1 MKKSYRVEV
10 EALAYFDIEANN
22 PEEAKNKV
30 PKSMQ
35 MSVEENSSV
44 FFEEFDSSEGS
55 LLAFCNRCIVD
66 FMLLLSISKT
76 SIKVT
81 KVVILI
87 IQEMYV
93 DF

>member
-1 MKKSYRVEV
+1 MLDINQIGIYKDINMKKNKINERLKMKKSYRVEV

-44 FFEEFDSSEGS
+44 FFEEFDWKK
-55 LLAFCNRCIVD
+55 A
-66 FMLLLSISKT
+66 T
-76 SIKVT
+76 VT
-81 KVVILI
+81 E
-87 IQEMYV
+87 Q
-93 DF
+93 

>member
-35 MSVEENSSV
+35 MSEENSSV
-44 FFEEFDSSEGS
+44 FFEEFDWNK
-55 LLAFCNRCIVD
+55 A
-66 FMLLLSISKT
+66 T
-76 SIKVT
+76 VT
-81 KVVILI
+81 E
-87 IQEMYV
+87 Q
-93 DF
+93 